1 MAQFTEHYASP
12 ATSGTTG
19 SSAVSSYTSS
29 KDSTTSS
36 NCGPDNPRTVS
47 YLKRLFNRHNNEP
60 MVKLRQSQRTQPSS
74 KTPPSRYKAR
84 SVSLSP
90 SPDRKKAAKPNS
102 DPRTKQTIEMLE
114 EMGHAEVK
122 ARKRDGTIKTRILM
136 VTVGHP
142 GIAWVDTAQ
151 SYRRSNPYEI
161 N

>member
-1 MAQFTEHYASP
+1 M
-12 ATSGTTG
+12 
-19 SSAVSSYTSS
+19 
-29 KDSTTSS
+29 
-36 NCGPDNPRTVS
+36 
-47 YLKRLFNRHNNEP
+47 
-60 MVKLRQSQRTQPSS
+60 
-74 KTPPSRYKAR
+74 
-84 SVSLSP
+84 SLSP

-102 DPRTKQTIEMLE
+102 DPRTKQTIKMLE

-136 VTVGHP
+136 VTVRHP